1 MFVEIVLT
9 WLFDGLNGC
18 WVNLIDCAQFCATSP
33 LLLYCTTPVYFCQSA
48 ASIAKVMW
56 NYAEV
61 SCGSTVWAFIF
72 VLRGT
77 IAGPPP
83 PFLQCPACSFS
94 AQGFCLEPHAAD
106 VPRMRWMSYWNRCA
120 IHKAFEKFL
129 LPETQMPHLCYLVE
143 SPFFFSSHFSLKCII
158 VYECQWYFDEL
169 THERVLLNIYCC
181 VNIKI

>member
-1 MFVEIVLT
+1 MGWMDAEFN
-9 WLFDGLNGC
+9 WLIAHIPG
-18 WVNLIDCAQFCATSP
+18 AQFCATST
-33 LLLYCTTPVYFCQSA
+33 LLLYCTIPVYFCQSA

-61 SCGSTVWAFIF
+61 SCGSTAWAFIF

-120 IHKAFEKFL
+120 THKAFEEFL
-129 LPETQMPHLCYLVE
+129 LLETQMPHLLFYYLVE
-143 SPFFFSSHFSLKCII
+143 SPSLFIEIHNSVRMSVIFCRFWWTYAQESALK
-158 VYECQWYFDEL
+158 Y
-169 THERVLLNIYCC
+169 LLLC
-181 VNIKI
+181 KH

>member
-18 WVNLIDCAQFCATSP
+18 WVHLIDCAHPRRTSP
-33 LLLYCTTPVYFCQSA
+33 LLLYCTVYVTIPVYFCQSA

-61 SCGSTVWAFIF
+61 SCGSTFWWFIF

-94 AQGFCLEPHAAD
+94 AQGFCLEPHAVD
-106 VPRMRWMSYWNRCA
+106 VPGMRWMSYWNRCA
-120 IHKAFEKFL
+120 THKAFEKFL
-129 LPETQMPHLCYLVE
+129 FLETQMPHHLVFYLFE
-143 SPFFFSSHFSLKCII
+143 SPIFFRKCTN
-158 VYECQWYFDEL
+158 V
-169 THERVLLNIYCC
+169 RVIF
-181 VNIKI
+181 